1 MTAEERRRDRLAG
14 VIGLALAGVTAATLV
29 AGPGRAQQAAPAPA
43 TVTPAHAW
51 PPNPV
56 QLGARLLRH
65 ITNP

>member
-1 MTAEERRRDRLAG
+1 